1 MLTSRHRAVPG
12 FSGWTRDVKYAVRQL
27 RRAPAFA
34 LAALLCLGIG
44 IGATTAIYSV
54 VNAILFRPLPFP
66 ESDRLVRLAENIPHV
81 ARGRPPLQRGLSF
94 PEFLDWR
101 AQSKT
106 LSDAYAVSGVGQRV
120 VHTAQGR
127 VGLWGSSASTNAFSL
142 LGVRPMIGRTIDAGD
157 GANSSV
163 TVLSFDTW
171 QRYFNSDPDIVGRAV
186 EFRAGALMGTVPPR
200 LMTIVGVLP
209 RGGALAD
216 GWADF
221 YWPIGNDH
229 PGMVSMIGQLAPGVS
244 LETALAEANAMG
256 AARRPPWPADADP
269 LTVPRFEV
277 ERLKDRAVERVG
289 PALRVFLAAV
299 VVVLLIACA
308 NVANLLLARGT
319 ARQREIAVRFALGA
333 SRTRVIRQVMT
344 ESMVLAVAGGLV
356 GAEIGAG
363 GVALVRKLATVD
375 APASIGSCSARRCSH
390 A

>member
-1 MLTSRHRAVPG
+1 
-12 FSGWTRDVKYAVRQL
+12 
-27 RRAPAFA
+27 
-34 LAALLCLGIG
+34 
-44 IGATTAIYSV
+44 
-54 VNAILFRPLPFP
+54 
-66 ESDRLVRLAENIPHV
+66 
-81 ARGRPPLQRGLSF
+81 
-94 PEFLDWR
+94 
-101 AQSKT
+101 
-106 LSDAYAVSGVGQRV
+106 
-120 VHTAQGR
+120 
-127 VGLWGSSASTNAFSL
+127 
-142 LGVRPMIGRTIDAGD
+142 
-157 GANSSV
+157 
-163 TVLSFDTW
+163 
-171 QRYFNSDPDIVGRAV
+171 
-186 EFRAGALMGTVPPR
+186 
-200 LMTIVGVLP
+200 
-209 RGGALAD
+209 
-216 GWADF
+216 
-221 YWPIGNDH
+221 
-229 PGMVSMIGQLAPGVS
+229 
-244 LETALAEANAMG
+244 MG
-256 AARRPPWPADADP
+256 AAIRPPWPADADP